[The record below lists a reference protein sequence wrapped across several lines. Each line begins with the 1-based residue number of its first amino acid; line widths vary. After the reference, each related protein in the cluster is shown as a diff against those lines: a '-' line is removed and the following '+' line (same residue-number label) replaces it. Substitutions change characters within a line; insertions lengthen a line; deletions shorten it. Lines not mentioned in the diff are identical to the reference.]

1 MATIKVFVRGQGTVL
16 LSEEQDYVADGG
28 EGRIYAKGDVV
39 YKIYFD
45 QSKMIPEAKIAELSI
60 LEHSN
65 ILRPKDILLNKNNE
79 PIGFTMDRVNG
90 TELCRLFNTV
100 FLTSN
105 KISPEMLLKLVENIQ
120 ETTQFIHDKGC
131 LIVDGNEMNY
141 LVDVKDYV
149 LPYFIDVNS
158 YQTPNFPASAINIFF
173 SDPHAKVFSML
184 SDWFTFGIVACKIFV
199 GIHPYKGNHP
209 DYRKKDILQRM
220 KDNISI
226 FNSETSLPVAAR
238 DFSYI
243 PTAYYEWFVKIFE
256 KGKRLPP
263 PYVAGLLKVIPITA
277 ELIQSTGNFVI
288 KLLRKYDEDIISHKT
303 VHGTHVV
310 STRSNTVYI
319 DRTHYKM
326 NLVGGDIV
334 FTPRTL
340 IPLVARIREEDSML
354 TVCEMDGTLL
364 NLTLKVSRKIFS
376 IDNAIYVFHKGDL
389 TEISVNELNK
399 KPIASVSNVWK
410 IMPKSSRNF
419 DSFIYQT
426 VLGKSYVVIPYHKV
440 GKSYCAIKNIP
451 ELDEYKVVD
460 GKHDNH
466 VCMLIGVKEHTYHRI
481 ILRFDEHYDT
491 YDTRIMEDIDYPNIN
506 FVTLDNGVVVSI
518 DEHAVVEIFSNKP
531 VLSEVEGLGSS
542 KVKRIEDP
550 EIKTEMILSK
560 DGTNVLFYTANKLY
574 SLKMR

>member
-1 MATIKVFVRGQGTVL
+1 MATIKVFVRGKGKVL
-16 LSEEQDYVADGG
+16 LSEERDYVADGG

-45 QSKMIPEAKIAELSI
+45 QSRMIPEAKIAELSI

-65 ILRPKDILLNKNNE
+65 IIRPKDILLNKNNE
-79 PIGFTMDRVNG
+79 PIGFTMDRVDG

-105 KISPEMLLKLVENIQ
+105 NITPEMLLKLVENIQ

-141 LVDVKDYV
+141 LVGVKDYV

-158 YQTPNFPASAINIFF
+158 YQTPSFPASAINIFF
-173 SDPHAKVFSML
+173 SDLHTKVFSTL
-184 SDWFTFGIVACKIFV
+184 SDWFTFGIVACKIFL

-209 DYRKKDILQRM
+209 DYRRKDILKRM
-220 KDNISI
+220 KDNVSI
-226 FNSETSLPVAAR
+226 FNPETNLPVAAR

-243 PTAYYEWFVKIFE
+243 PTAYYEWFVKLFE
-256 KGKRLPP
+256 KGERLPP
-263 PYVAGLLKVIPITA
+263 PYAAGLLKVVPVA
-277 ELIQSTGNFVI
+277 VKLIQSTGNFVI
-288 KLLRKYDEDIISHKT
+288 KLLRKYDEDIIRHKA

-310 STRSNTVYI
+310 STRNTVYI
-319 DRTHYKM
+319 DRTRYKM
-326 NLVGGDIV
+326 SLAGGDIV

-340 IPLVARIREEDSML
+340 IPLVARIREKDGML
-354 TVCEMDGTLL
+354 TVCKMDGTPLK
-364 NLTLKVSRKIFS
+364 LTLKVSRKIFS

-389 TEISVNELNK
+389 TEISVNEVNK
-399 KPIASVSNVWK
+399 KPITSVSNVWK

-419 DSFIYQT
+419 DGFIYQT

-451 ELDEYKVVD
+451 ELDDYKIVD

-491 YDTRIMEDIDYPNIN
+491 YDTRIVEDIDYPSIN

-518 DEHAVVEIFSNKP
+518 DEHAVVEVFSHKI
-531 VLSEVEGLGSS
+531 GSS

-560 DGTNVLFYTANKLY
+560 DGTNVLFYTANTLY